1 MTKNEAVIIGRQV
14 KDMYGTLVGK
24 VLGTLTDIDG
34 SVQTV
39 GVDCGSEG
47 LKQIQYEQLVLQED
61 VVIYIPKWRL
71 QAQKFL
77 REKGLTKRRID
88 ALEDIVSENGEMKD
102 DAEIIHNKYK
112 SKLASLD
119 QIESK
124 IKTELLVRSGEIEDQ
139 EKVVKEILFDAKVQI
154 KSEEITES
162 TFETIQMHANNILE
176 RFSHEKAEI
185 NKVQKRIDDLSLEH
199 SEVIENPKQ
208 YIQQSA
214 MTYLDSP
221 TGTQPQTFDQPIST
235 SPESTLP
242 EPESTLPEPEST
254 LPEPESTLP
263 EPESTLPEPPVEC
276 ADSHTPVP
284 TANSNDPDVSS
295 QPDDPDWLSR
305 MKSEE
310 QA

>member
-1 MTKNEAVIIGRQV
+1 MIKNAPDIVGREV

-34 SVQTV
+34 SIQTV

-61 VVIYIPKWRL
+61 IVIYIPKWRL

-77 REKGLTKRRID
+77 REKGLTLRRIN
-88 ALEDIVSENGEMKD
+88 ALADIVSENGEMKD
-102 DAEIIHNKYK
+102 DTDVIHNKYK
-112 SKLASLD
+112 SKLATLD

-124 IKTELLVRSGEIEDQ
+124 IKSELLVRLGEIEDQ
-139 EKVVKEILFDAKVQI
+139 EKMVKEILFDAKVQI
-154 KSEEITES
+154 KSEEITEP
-162 TFETIQMHANNILE
+162 TFTTIQMDAKNILE

-185 NKVQKRIDDLSLEH
+185 DKVQNRIDDLSLEH
-199 SEVIENPKQ
+199 SEAIENPKQ

-221 TGTQPQTFDQPIST
+221 TGTQSQTFEQ
-235 SPESTLP
+235 PESTSP
-242 EPESTLPEPEST
+242 EPESTS
-254 LPEPESTLP
+254 P

-295 QPDDPDWLSR
+295 QPDESDWLSR

-310 QA
+310 ESEEQA

>member
-1 MTKNEAVIIGRQV
+1 MTKNGAVIIGRQV

-34 SVQTV
+34 SIQTV

-61 VVIYIPKWRL
+61 IVIYIPRWRL

-77 REKGLTKRRID
+77 REKGLTLRRIN
-88 ALEDIVSENGEMKD
+88 ALSDIVSENGEMKD

-112 SKLASLD
+112 SKLATLD

-124 IKTELLVRSGEIEDQ
+124 IKSEFLVRLGEIDDQ

-162 TFETIQMHANNILE
+162 TFGTIQMHANNILE
-176 RFSHEKAEI
+176 RFHHEKAEI
-185 NKVQKRIDDLSLEH
+185 EKVQKRIDDLSLEH
-199 SEVIENPKQ
+199 SESVENPKQ

-214 MTYLDSP
+214 MTYLDSS
-221 TGTQPQTFDQPIST
+221 TGNQSQTSDQPM
-235 SPESTLP
+235 
-242 EPESTLPEPEST
+242 
-254 LPEPESTLP
+254 STLP
-263 EPESTLPEPPVEC
+263 EPESTLPEPPMED
-276 ADSHTPVP
+276 ADTHVSVS
-284 TANSNDPDVSS
+284 AVNSSDIDVSS
-295 QPDDPDWLSR
+295 QPDETDWLSR
-305 MKSEE
+305 MESEE
-310 QA
+310 QS

>member
-24 VLGTLTDIDG
+24 VLGTITDIDG
-34 SVQTV
+34 SIQTV

-47 LKQIQYEQLVLQED
+47 LKQIQYEQLVLRED
-61 VVIYIPKWRL
+61 IVIYIPKWRL
-71 QAQKFL
+71 QAQKFM
-77 REKGLTKRRID
+77 REKGLTLRRIN

-102 DAEIIHNKYK
+102 DTEVIHNKYK
-112 SKLASLD
+112 SKLATLD

-124 IKTELLVRSGEIEDQ
+124 IKSEFLIRLGEIEDQ
-139 EKVVKEILFDAKVQI
+139 EKMVKEILFDAKVQI
-154 KSEEITES
+154 KSEEITEP
-162 TFETIQMHANNILE
+162 TFTTIQMHANNILE

-185 NKVQKRIDDLSLEH
+185 NKVQNRIDDLSLEYNE
-199 SEVIENPKQ
+199 SIENPKQ

-214 MTYLDSP
+214 MTYLDSS
-221 TGTQPQTFDQPIST
+221 TSIQSQTFNQPM
-235 SPESTLP
+235 
-242 EPESTLPEPEST
+242 
-254 LPEPESTLP
+254 STLP

-276 ADSHTPVP
+276 ADSHTPIP
-284 TANSNDPDVSS
+284 TANSNDSDVSS
-295 QPDDPDWLSR
+295 QPDESDWLSR

>member
-1 MTKNEAVIIGRQV
+1 MAKNEPSIVGRQV

-34 SVQTV
+34 SIQTV

-61 VVIYIPKWRL
+61 IVIYIPKWRL

-77 REKGLTKRRID
+77 REKGLTVRRIN
-88 ALEDIVSENGEMKD
+88 ALEDIVSENGQMKD

-112 SKLASLD
+112 SKLATLD

-124 IKTELLVRSGEIEDQ
+124 IKSEFLVRLGEIEDQ
-139 EKVVKEILFDAKVQI
+139 EKMVKEILFDAKVQI
-154 KSEEITES
+154 KSEEISEP
-162 TFETIQMHANNILE
+162 TFETIKMNANNILE
-176 RFSHEKAEI
+176 RFSHERAEI
-185 NKVQKRIDDLSLEH
+185 EKVQNRIDDLSLEH
-199 SEVIENPKQ
+199 GEPIENPKQ

-221 TGTQPQTFDQPIST
+221 TGTQSQTFDQ
-235 SPESTLP
+235 
-242 EPESTLPEPEST
+242 PEST

-276 ADSHTPVP
+276 ADTHMPQS
-284 TANSNDPDVSS
+284 TANSNDSDVSS
-295 QPDDPDWLSR
+295 QSDESDWLSR
-305 MKSEE
+305 MQSEE
-310 QA
+310 QS

>member
-1 MTKNEAVIIGRQV
+1 MIKNAPDIVGREV

-34 SVQTV
+34 SIQTV

-61 VVIYIPKWRL
+61 IVICIPKWRL

-77 REKGLTKRRID
+77 REKGLTIRRIN

-112 SKLASLD
+112 SKLATLD

-124 IKTELLVRSGEIEDQ
+124 IKSEFLVRLGEIEDQ
-139 EKVVKEILFDAKVQI
+139 EKMVKEILFDAKVQI

-162 TFETIQMHANNILE
+162 TFTTIQMHANNILE

-185 NKVQKRIDDLSLEH
+185 DKVQKRIDNLSLEH
-199 SEVIENPKQ
+199 SESIENPKQ

-214 MTYLDSP
+214 MTYLDSS
-221 TGTQPQTFDQPIST
+221 TGIQSQTFDQPI
-235 SPESTLP
+235 
-242 EPESTLPEPEST
+242 ST

-276 ADSHTPVP
+276 ANSHTSVP
-284 TANSNDPDVSS
+284 TTNSNDSDVSS
-295 QPDDPDWLSR
+295 QSDESDWLSR
-305 MKSEE
+305 MESE
-310 QA
+310 

>member
-1 MTKNEAVIIGRQV
+1 MTKNGAVIIGRQV

-77 REKGLTKRRID
+77 REKGLTIRRIN

-102 DAEIIHNKYK
+102 DAEVIHNKYK

-162 TFETIQMHANNILE
+162 TFGTIQMHANNILE

-185 NKVQKRIDDLSLEH
+185 DKVQNRIDDLSLEH
-199 SEVIENPKQ
+199 SEAIENPKQ

-221 TGTQPQTFDQPIST
+221 TGTQSQTFEQ
-235 SPESTLP
+235 
-242 EPESTLPEPEST
+242 PESTLPEPEST

-284 TANSNDPDVSS
+284 TANSNDTDNSPQHDESN
-295 QPDDPDWLSR
+295 WLSR
-305 MKSEE
+305 MESEE
-310 QA
+310 QS

>member
-199 SEVIENPKQ
+199 SEAIENPKQ

-221 TGTQPQTFDQPIST
+221 TGTQPQTFDQPI
-235 SPESTLP
+235 
-242 EPESTLPEPEST
+242 ST

-284 TANSNDPDVSS
+284 TANSNDSDVSS
-295 QPDDPDWLSR
+295 QPDESDWLSR
-305 MKSEE
+305 MESE
-310 QA
+310 

>member
-1 MTKNEAVIIGRQV
+1 MTKNEPAIVGMQV

-61 VVIYIPKWRL
+61 IVIYIPKWRL

-77 REKGLTKRRID
+77 REKGLTVRRIN
-88 ALEDIVSENGEMKD
+88 ALEDIVSENGQMKD

-112 SKLASLD
+112 SKLATLD

-124 IKTELLVRSGEIEDQ
+124 IKSEFLVRLGEIEDQ
-139 EKVVKEILFDAKVQI
+139 EKMVKEILFDAKVQI
-154 KSEEITES
+154 KSEEISEP
-162 TFETIQMHANNILE
+162 TFETIKMNANNILE
-176 RFSHEKAEI
+176 RFSHEKDEI
-185 NKVQKRIDDLSLEH
+185 EKVQNRIDDLSLEH
-199 SEVIENPKQ
+199 DESIENPKQ

-214 MTYLDSP
+214 MTYLDSS
-221 TGTQPQTFDQPIST
+221 TGTQSQTFDQPMST
-235 SPESTLP
+235 S
-242 EPESTLPEPEST
+242 
-254 LPEPESTLP
+254 PEPESTLP

-284 TANSNDPDVSS
+284 TANSNDTNISS
-295 QPDDPDWLSR
+295 QPDESDWLSR
-305 MKSEE
+305 MESEE
-310 QA
+310 QS

>member
-61 VVIYIPKWRL
+61 IVIYIPKWRL
-71 QAQKFL
+71 QAQKFM
-77 REKGLTKRRID
+77 REKGLTLRRIN
-88 ALEDIVSENGEMKD
+88 ALADIVSENGEMKD
-102 DAEIIHNKYK
+102 DTEVIHNKYK
-112 SKLASLD
+112 SKLATLD

-124 IKTELLVRSGEIEDQ
+124 IKSEFLVRLGEIEDQ
-139 EKVVKEILFDAKVQI
+139 VKMVKEILFDAKVQI
-154 KSEEITES
+154 KSEEITEP
-162 TFETIQMHANNILE
+162 TFTTIQMHANNILE

-185 NKVQKRIDDLSLEH
+185 DKVQNRIDDLSLEYNE
-199 SEVIENPKQ
+199 SIENPKQ

-214 MTYLDSP
+214 MTYLDSS
-221 TGTQPQTFDQPIST
+221 TSIQSQTFNQPM
-235 SPESTLP
+235 
-242 EPESTLPEPEST
+242 
-254 LPEPESTLP
+254 STLP
-263 EPESTLPEPPVEC
+263 EPESTLPEPPVEY
-276 ADSHTPVP
+276 ADSHTPVS
-284 TANSNDPDVSS
+284 TTNSNDPDVSS
-295 QPDDPDWLSR
+295 QPDESDWLSR
-305 MKSEE
+305 MESEE

>member
-34 SVQTV
+34 SIQTV

-61 VVIYIPKWRL
+61 IVIYIPKWRL

-77 REKGLTKRRID
+77 REKGLTLRRIN
-88 ALEDIVSENGEMKD
+88 ALADIVSENSEMKD
-102 DAEIIHNKYK
+102 DTDVIHNKYK
-112 SKLASLD
+112 SKLATLD

-124 IKTELLVRSGEIEDQ
+124 IKSEFLVRLGEIEDQ
-139 EKVVKEILFDAKVQI
+139 VKMVKEILFDAKVQI
-154 KSEEITES
+154 KSEEITEP
-162 TFETIQMHANNILE
+162 TFTTIQMHANNILE

-185 NKVQKRIDDLSLEH
+185 DKVQNRIDDLSLEYNE
-199 SEVIENPKQ
+199 SIENPKQ

-214 MTYLDSP
+214 MTYLDSS
-221 TGTQPQTFDQPIST
+221 TGIQSQTFNQPM
-235 SPESTLP
+235 
-242 EPESTLPEPEST
+242 
-254 LPEPESTLP
+254 STLP

-276 ADSHTPVP
+276 ADSHTPVS
-284 TANSNDPDVSS
+284 TTNSNDSDVSS
-295 QPDDPDWLSR
+295 QSDESDWLSR
-305 MKSEE
+305 MESE
-310 QA
+310 

>member
-1 MTKNEAVIIGRQV
+1 MAKNEPSIVGRQV

-34 SVQTV
+34 SIQTV

-61 VVIYIPKWRL
+61 IVIYIPKWRL

-77 REKGLTKRRID
+77 REKGLTVRRIN
-88 ALEDIVSENGEMKD
+88 ALEDIVSENGQMKD

-112 SKLASLD
+112 SKLATLD

-124 IKTELLVRSGEIEDQ
+124 IKSEFLVRLGEIEDQ
-139 EKVVKEILFDAKVQI
+139 EKMVKEILFDAKVQI
-154 KSEEITES
+154 KSEEISEP
-162 TFETIQMHANNILE
+162 TFETIKMNANNILE
-176 RFSHEKAEI
+176 RFSHERAEI
-185 NKVQKRIDDLSLEH
+185 EKVQNRIDDLSLEH
-199 SEVIENPKQ
+199 SEPIENPKQ

-221 TGTQPQTFDQPIST
+221 TGTQSQTFDQ
-235 SPESTLP
+235 
-242 EPESTLPEPEST
+242 
-254 LPEPESTLP
+254 PESTLP

-276 ADSHTPVP
+276 ADTHIPQT
-284 TANSNDPDVSS
+284 TANSNDSDVSS
-295 QPDDPDWLSR
+295 QSDESDWLSR
-305 MKSEE
+305 MQSEE
-310 QA
+310 QS

>member
-1 MTKNEAVIIGRQV
+1 MAKNEPSIVGRQV

-34 SVQTV
+34 SIQTV

-61 VVIYIPKWRL
+61 IVIYIPKWRL

-77 REKGLTKRRID
+77 REKGLTVRRIN
-88 ALEDIVSENGEMKD
+88 ALEDIVSENGQMKD

-112 SKLASLD
+112 SKLATLD

-124 IKTELLVRSGEIEDQ
+124 IKSEFLVRLGEIEDQ
-139 EKVVKEILFDAKVQI
+139 EKMVKEILFDAKVQI
-154 KSEEITES
+154 KSEEISEP
-162 TFETIQMHANNILE
+162 TFETIKMNANNILE
-176 RFSHEKAEI
+176 RFSHERAEI
-185 NKVQKRIDDLSLEH
+185 EKVQNRIDDLSLEH
-199 SEVIENPKQ
+199 SEPIENPKQ

-221 TGTQPQTFDQPIST
+221 TGTQSQTFEQ
-235 SPESTLP
+235 
-242 EPESTLPEPEST
+242 
-254 LPEPESTLP
+254 PESTLP

-284 TANSNDPDVSS
+284 TANSNDPD
-295 QPDDPDWLSR
+295 WLSR
-305 MKSEE
+305 MESEE

>member
-34 SVQTV
+34 SIQAV

-61 VVIYIPKWRL
+61 IVIYIPKWRL
-71 QAQKFL
+71 QAQKFM
-77 REKGLTKRRID
+77 REKGLTLRRIN
-88 ALEDIVSENGEMKD
+88 ALADIVSENSEMKGD
-102 DAEIIHNKYK
+102 TEVIHNKYK
-112 SKLASLD
+112 SKLATLD

-124 IKTELLVRSGEIEDQ
+124 IKSEFLVRLGEIEDQ
-139 EKVVKEILFDAKVQI
+139 EKMVKEILFDAKVQI

-162 TFETIQMHANNILE
+162 TFGAIQMHANNILE

-185 NKVQKRIDDLSLEH
+185 DKVQNRIDDLSLEH
-199 SEVIENPKQ
+199 NESVENPKQ

-214 MTYLDSP
+214 MTYLDSSI
-221 TGTQPQTFDQPIST
+221 GAQSQTFDQPMST
-235 SPESTLP
+235 S
-242 EPESTLPEPEST
+242 
-254 LPEPESTLP
+254 P

-276 ADSHTPVP
+276 ADSHTSAS
-284 TANSNDPDVSS
+284 TTNSNNSDVLS
-295 QPDDPDWLSR
+295 QSDEPDWLSR
-305 MKSEE
+305 MESE
-310 QA
+310 

>member
-1 MTKNEAVIIGRQV
+1 MAKNEPAIVGRQV

-34 SVQTV
+34 SIQTV

-61 VVIYIPKWRL
+61 IVIYIPKWRL

-77 REKGLTKRRID
+77 REKGLTVRRIN
-88 ALEDIVSENGEMKD
+88 ALEDIVSENGQMKD

-112 SKLASLD
+112 SKLATLD

-124 IKTELLVRSGEIEDQ
+124 IKSEFLVRLGEIEDQ
-139 EKVVKEILFDAKVQI
+139 EKMVKEILFDAKVQI
-154 KSEEITES
+154 KSEEISEP
-162 TFETIQMHANNILE
+162 TFETIKMNANNILE
-176 RFSHEKAEI
+176 RFSHERAEI
-185 NKVQKRIDDLSLEH
+185 EKVQNRIDDLSLEH
-199 SEVIENPKQ
+199 SEPIENPKQ

-221 TGTQPQTFDQPIST
+221 TGTQSQTFDQ
-235 SPESTLP
+235 
-242 EPESTLPEPEST
+242 PEST

-276 ADSHTPVP
+276 ADTHMPQT
-284 TANSNDPDVSS
+284 TANSNDSDVSS
-295 QPDDPDWLSR
+295 QSGESDWLSR
-305 MKSEE
+305 MQSEE
-310 QA
+310 QS

>member
-235 SPESTLP
+235 
-242 EPESTLPEPEST
+242 LPEPEST

>member
-1 MTKNEAVIIGRQV
+1 MAKNEPPIVGRQV

-34 SVQTV
+34 SIQTV

-61 VVIYIPKWRL
+61 IVIYIPKWRL

-77 REKGLTKRRID
+77 REKGLTVRRIN
-88 ALEDIVSENGEMKD
+88 ALEDIVSENGQMKD

-112 SKLASLD
+112 SKLATLD

-124 IKTELLVRSGEIEDQ
+124 IKSEFLVRLGEIEDQ
-139 EKVVKEILFDAKVQI
+139 EKMVKEILFDAKVQI
-154 KSEEITES
+154 KSEEISEP
-162 TFETIQMHANNILE
+162 TFETIKMNANNILE
-176 RFSHEKAEI
+176 RFSHERAEI
-185 NKVQKRIDDLSLEH
+185 EKVQNRIDDLSLEH
-199 SEVIENPKQ
+199 SEPIENPKQ

-221 TGTQPQTFDQPIST
+221 TGTQSQTFDQ
-235 SPESTLP
+235 
-242 EPESTLPEPEST
+242 PEST

-276 ADSHTPVP
+276 ADTHMSQA
-284 TANSNDPDVSS
+284 TANSNDSDVSS
-295 QPDDPDWLSR
+295 QSDESDWLSR
-305 MKSEE
+305 MQSEE
-310 QA
+310 QS

>member
-1 MTKNEAVIIGRQV
+1 MTKNEPDIIGRQV

-34 SVQTV
+34 SIQTV

-71 QAQKFL
+71 QAQKFM
-77 REKGLTKRRID
+77 REKGLTVRRIN
-88 ALEDIVSENGEMKD
+88 ALEDIVSENGQMKD

-112 SKLASLD
+112 SKLATLD

-124 IKTELLVRSGEIEDQ
+124 IKSEFLVRLGEIEDQ
-139 EKVVKEILFDAKVQI
+139 EKMVKEILFDAKVQI
-154 KSEEITES
+154 KSEEISEP
-162 TFETIQMHANNILE
+162 TFETIKMNANNILE
-176 RFSHEKAEI
+176 RFSHERAEI
-185 NKVQKRIDDLSLEH
+185 EKVQNRIDDLSLEH
-199 SEVIENPKQ
+199 SEPIENPKQ

-221 TGTQPQTFDQPIST
+221 TNTQSQTFEQ
-235 SPESTLP
+235 PESTLP
-242 EPESTLPEPEST
+242 EPESS

-276 ADSHTPVP
+276 ADTHMPQS
-284 TANSNDPDVSS
+284 TANSNDSDVSS
-295 QPDDPDWLSR
+295 QPDEPDWLSR
-305 MKSEE
+305 MQSEE
-310 QA
+310 QS

>member
-77 REKGLTKRRID
+77 REKGLTIRRIN

-162 TFETIQMHANNILE
+162 TFGTIQTHANNILE

-185 NKVQKRIDDLSLEH
+185 DKVQNRIDDLSLEH
-199 SEVIENPKQ
+199 SEAIENPKQ

-221 TGTQPQTFDQPIST
+221 TGTQSQTFDQPMST
-235 SPESTLP
+235 SP
-242 EPESTLPEPEST
+242 EPESTS
-254 LPEPESTLP
+254 PEPESTLP

-284 TANSNDPDVSS
+284 TANSNDPD
-295 QPDDPDWLSR
+295 WLSR
-305 MKSEE
+305 IKSEE

>member
-1 MTKNEAVIIGRQV
+1 MAKNEPSIVGRQV

-34 SVQTV
+34 SIQTV

-61 VVIYIPKWRL
+61 IVIYIPKWRL

-77 REKGLTKRRID
+77 REKGLTVRRIN
-88 ALEDIVSENGEMKD
+88 ALEDIVSENGQMKD

-112 SKLASLD
+112 SKLATLD

-124 IKTELLVRSGEIEDQ
+124 IKSEFLVRLGEIEDQ
-139 EKVVKEILFDAKVQI
+139 EKMVKEILFDAKVQI
-154 KSEEITES
+154 KSEEISEP
-162 TFETIQMHANNILE
+162 TFETIKMNANNILE
-176 RFSHEKAEI
+176 RFSHERAEI
-185 NKVQKRIDDLSLEH
+185 EKVQNRIDDLSLEN
-199 SEVIENPKQ
+199 SEPVENPKQ

-221 TGTQPQTFDQPIST
+221 TNTQSQTFEQ
-235 SPESTLP
+235 
-242 EPESTLPEPEST
+242 PEST

-276 ADSHTPVP
+276 ADTQMSVS
-284 TANSNDPDVSS
+284 TANSNDSDVSS
-295 QPDDPDWLSR
+295 QSDESDWLSR
-305 MKSEE
+305 MQSEE
-310 QA
+310 QS

>member
-1 MTKNEAVIIGRQV
+1 MAKNEPSIVGRQV

-34 SVQTV
+34 SIQTV

-61 VVIYIPKWRL
+61 IVIYIPKWRL

-77 REKGLTKRRID
+77 REKGLTVRRIN
-88 ALEDIVSENGEMKD
+88 ALEDIVSENGQMKD

-112 SKLASLD
+112 SKLATLD

-124 IKTELLVRSGEIEDQ
+124 IKSEFLVRLGEIEDQ
-139 EKVVKEILFDAKVQI
+139 EKMVKEILFDAKVQI
-154 KSEEITES
+154 KSEEISEP
-162 TFETIQMHANNILE
+162 TFETIKMNANNILE
-176 RFSHEKAEI
+176 RFSHERAEI
-185 NKVQKRIDDLSLEH
+185 EKVQNRIDDLSLEH
-199 SEVIENPKQ
+199 SEPIENPKQ

-221 TGTQPQTFDQPIST
+221 AGTQSQTFDQ
-235 SPESTLP
+235 
-242 EPESTLPEPEST
+242 PEST

-276 ADSHTPVP
+276 ADTHMSQA
-284 TANSNDPDVSS
+284 TANSNDSDVSS
-295 QPDDPDWLSR
+295 QSDESDWLSR
-305 MKSEE
+305 MQSEE
-310 QA
+310 QS

>member
-1 MTKNEAVIIGRQV
+1 MTKNEADIIGRQV

-34 SVQTV
+34 SIQTV

-61 VVIYIPKWRL
+61 IVIYIPKWRL

-77 REKGLTKRRID
+77 REKGLTVRRIN
-88 ALEDIVSENGEMKD
+88 ALEDIVSENGQMKD

-112 SKLASLD
+112 SKLATLD

-124 IKTELLVRSGEIEDQ
+124 IKSEFLVRLGEIEDQ
-139 EKVVKEILFDAKVQI
+139 EKMVKEILFDAKVQI
-154 KSEEITES
+154 KSEEIS
-162 TFETIQMHANNILE
+162 GPTFETIKMNTNNILE
-176 RFSHEKAEI
+176 RFSHERAEI
-185 NKVQKRIDDLSLEH
+185 EKVQNRIDDLSLEH
-199 SEVIENPKQ
+199 GEPIENPKQ

-221 TGTQPQTFDQPIST
+221 TGTQSQTFDQ
-235 SPESTLP
+235 
-242 EPESTLPEPEST
+242 PEST

-276 ADSHTPVP
+276 ADTHMPQS
-284 TANSNDPDVSS
+284 TANSNDSDVSS
-295 QPDDPDWLSR
+295 QSDESDWLSR
-305 MKSEE
+305 MQSEE
-310 QA
+310 QS

>member
-263 EPESTLPEPPVEC
+263 EPPVEC

>member
-1 MTKNEAVIIGRQV
+1 MTKNEPTIVGRQV

-34 SVQTV
+34 SIQTV

-61 VVIYIPKWRL
+61 IVIYIPKWRL

-77 REKGLTKRRID
+77 REKGLTVRRIN
-88 ALEDIVSENGEMKD
+88 ALEDIVSENGQMKD

-112 SKLASLD
+112 SKLATLD

-124 IKTELLVRSGEIEDQ
+124 IKSEFLVRLGEIEDQ
-139 EKVVKEILFDAKVQI
+139 EKMVKEILFDAKVQI
-154 KSEEITES
+154 KSEEISEP
-162 TFETIQMHANNILE
+162 TFETIKMNANNILE
-176 RFSHEKAEI
+176 RFSHEKDEI
-185 NKVQKRIDDLSLEH
+185 EKVENRIDDLSLEH
-199 SEVIENPKQ
+199 DESIENPKQ

-214 MTYLDSP
+214 MTYLDSS
-221 TGTQPQTFDQPIST
+221 TDTQSQTFDQ
-235 SPESTLP
+235 
-242 EPESTLPEPEST
+242 
-254 LPEPESTLP
+254 PESTLP

-295 QPDDPDWLSR
+295 QPDESDWLSR
-305 MKSEE
+305 MESEE
-310 QA
+310 QS

>member
-1 MTKNEAVIIGRQV
+1 MTKNEPSIVGRQV

-34 SVQTV
+34 SIQTV

-61 VVIYIPKWRL
+61 IVIYIPKWRL

-77 REKGLTKRRID
+77 REKGLTVRRIH
-88 ALEDIVSENGEMKD
+88 ALENIVSENGQMKD

-112 SKLASLD
+112 SKLATLD

-124 IKTELLVRSGEIEDQ
+124 IKSEFLVRLGEIEDQ
-139 EKVVKEILFDAKVQI
+139 EKMVKEILFDANVQI
-154 KSEEITES
+154 KSEEISEP
-162 TFETIQMHANNILE
+162 TFETIKMNVNNILE
-176 RFSHEKAEI
+176 RFSHERAEI
-185 NKVQKRIDDLSLEH
+185 EKVQNRIDDLSLEH
-199 SEVIENPKQ
+199 GEPIENPKQ

-221 TGTQPQTFDQPIST
+221 TGTQSQTFDQ
-235 SPESTLP
+235 
-242 EPESTLPEPEST
+242 PEST

-276 ADSHTPVP
+276 VDTHMPQS
-284 TANSNDPDVSS
+284 TANSNDSDVSS
-295 QPDDPDWLSR
+295 QSDESDWLSR
-305 MKSEE
+305 MQSEE
-310 QA
+310 QS